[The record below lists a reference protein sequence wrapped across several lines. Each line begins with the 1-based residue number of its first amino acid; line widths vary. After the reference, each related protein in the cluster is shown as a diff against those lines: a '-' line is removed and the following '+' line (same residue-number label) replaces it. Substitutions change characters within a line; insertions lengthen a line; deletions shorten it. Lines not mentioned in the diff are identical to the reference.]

1 MKLLNSKQLLQKK
14 RNQKVNSLSKRHLIV
29 GLGNPGK
36 EYQFTRHNFGF
47 LVVSKLAEQYKIKF
61 VQSSKYQGFLGH
73 GNIEGEDVFLL
84 LPQTYM
90 NCSGVSIRSVVADK
104 KIERQSIL
112 VVYDDFHIDFGSLR
126 IRNKGSA
133 GGHNG
138 LTSIIE
144 KLMTQEFSR
153 LRLGVGAPKGRK
165 SAADFVLS
173 DFSVIEKKQLNTQIQ
188 NAVDCCAVFLKEGIS
203 QAMAIFNKR
212 NKNEEV

>member
-1 MKLLNSKQLLQKK
+1 MSQ
-14 RNQKVNSLSKRHLIV
+14 SYLII

-47 LVVSKLAEQYKIKF
+47 LVVSELAEKYKIKF
-61 VQSSKYQGFLGH
+61 IRSSKYQGFLGH
-73 GNIEGEDVFLL
+73 GNIEGKDVFLL

-90 NCSGVSIRSVVADK
+90 NCSGVSVRKVVEDK
-104 KIERQSIL
+104 EIAQQNLL
-112 VVYDDFHIDFGSLR
+112 VAYDDFHIDFGSLR

-138 LTSIIE
+138 LQSIID

-153 LRLGVGAPKGRK
+153 LRLGVGSPNGKK
-165 SAADFVLS
+165 SATDFVLS
-173 DFSVIEKKQLNTQIQ
+173 DFSAREKKQLDEQIQ
-188 NAVDCCAVFLKEGIS
+188 KAVSCFLVFLKEGIS

>member
-1 MKLLNSKQLLQKK
+1 M
-14 RNQKVNSLSKRHLIV
+14 SKRYLIV

-36 EYQFTRHNFGF
+36 EYQCTRHNFGF

-61 VQSSKYQGFLGH
+61 VRSSKYQGFLGH
-73 GNIEGEDVFLL
+73 GNIENEDVFLL

-90 NCSGVSIRSVVADK
+90 NCSGVSVRSIVSDK
-104 KIERQSIL
+104 KIAHQDIL

-138 LTSIIE
+138 LISVIE

-153 LRLGVGAPKGRK
+153 LRLGVGTSKGKK
-165 SAADFVLS
+165 SATDFVLS
-173 DFSVIEKKQLNTQIQ
+173 NFSERERKQLDKQIQ
-188 NAVDCCAVFLKEGIS
+188 EAVDCCAVFLKEGIS